1 MPFRAFR
8 AVSRFVFHFVC
19 LFFPF
24 DTSQCLFNHSS
35 DCFYLSGTRVKTL
48 SFATRKLP
56 PRRRS
61 HIQPLLIPRFKDNP
75 NFESGFTSRSLPLI
89 TNCLVILSAIFHP
102 SPLFFFFPCPTAFSR
117 PHFPWLRLAVG
128 AGLLPN
134 PSGLWR
140 WGRSGW
146 GSAPGIPNH
155 PSALR
160 FFLGD
165 HCLSL
170 FFATFIFLDKK
181 VVPRCRCNG
190 FHSQVFL
197 PAEPNLSQQVS
208 ALTPASLLVNDPWK
222 LTVQ

>member
-102 SPLFFFFPCPTAFSR
+102 SPLFFFSLAPQPFPDHISHGWGWRWERGCSPTPQGS
-117 PHFPWLRLAVG
+117 G
-128 AGLLPN
+128 AGAVAAGAQLRA
-134 PSGLWR
+134 SQI
-140 WGRSGW
+140 
-146 GSAPGIPNH
+146 IP
-155 PSALR
+155 ALSVSSLEIIVCPYSLQR
-160 FFLGD
+160 
-165 HCLSL
+165 L
-170 FFATFIFLDKK
+170 FFWTRKSSPAADVMDSTRRFSFLQNLISANK
-181 VVPRCRCNG
+181 
-190 FHSQVFL
+190 FL
-197 PAEPNLSQQVS
+197 P
-208 ALTPASLLVNDPWK
+208 
-222 LTVQ
+222 